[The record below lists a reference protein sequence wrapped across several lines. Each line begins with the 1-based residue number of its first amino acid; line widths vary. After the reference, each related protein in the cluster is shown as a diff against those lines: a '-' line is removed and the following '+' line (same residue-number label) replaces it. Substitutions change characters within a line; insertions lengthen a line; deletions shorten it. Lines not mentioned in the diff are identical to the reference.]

1 MTSLWSNHR
10 PLFTD
15 GWNSFWHV
23 IFGMMTL
30 WYWWISPIFIT
41 YQLKDYKDPNL
52 WIDLAEFLFGWIFM
66 LAFINPL
73 LEEKN
78 MVEFYSSKELTL

>member
-30 WYWWISPIFIT
+30 WYWWISPIFIA

-52 WIDLAEFLFGWIFM
+52 WIDLAEFLFGWV
-66 LAFINPL
+66 FIIGIMNCCVMND
-73 LEEKN
+73 EKDE
-78 MVEFYSSKELTL
+78 VLT